1 MKRLSLYLFLILFT
15 LQTSALVQDEVE
27 IDTLFGVKIFD
38 DIEKFANKDSGMP
51 QDNRPGTFFFSDEV
65 INIER
70 DSKFD
75 SFYIRTD
82 NKYKVIN
89 ITGKKF
95 FTEKH
100 SSFNNNCLK
109 DKIKMVEEMSL
120 FFDSSKE
127 KFVQY
132 YWHNQEFKSIW
143 DESQLIY
150 NDESNKLVISIHCNY
165 RKAKENILAELGIS
179 WVTYDYFEKHVK
191 GLWKEIKQ
199 FDDEFIK
206 SFLIVAENI

>member
-1 MKRLSLYLFLILFT
+1 MKKLSTYLFLIFFSF
-15 LQTSALVQDEVE
+15 QTSALVQAEVKIDE
-27 IDTLFGVKIFD
+27 LFGVKIFD
-38 DIEKFANKDSGMP
+38 DIEKFANKDSAIP
-51 QDNRPGTFFFSDEV
+51 QVNRPGIFYFSNKD

-70 DSKFD
+70 DPKFD
-75 SFYIRTD
+75 DFYLRTD

-89 ITGKKF
+89 ITGKKI

-109 DKIKMVEEMSL
+109 GKIQMVEEISL
-120 FFDSSKE
+120 FFDTSKE

-165 RKAKENILAELGIS
+165 RKSKENILSELGIS
-179 WVTYDYFEKHVK
+179 WVTYDYFEKHIK

-206 SFLIVAENI
+206 SFLIIAENI